1 MSSKPTGVL
10 ILAILQLLAALVLLI
25 PGAIAVA
32 AAAAGGIFAIFL
44 AFSGLLLLIVGF
56 ILLIIAWGL
65 YSLKG
70 WAWLWAIIANFL
82 GLIGGV
88 LGNLLDPVNLLGI
101 ALNLIVIIYLFTP
114 NIRSQFR

>member
-10 ILAILQLLAALVLLI
+10 ILAILQLIAAIIILI
-25 PGAIAVA
+25 PGALAVA
-32 AAAAGGIFAIFL
+32 AASVGGIIGILFAFG
-44 AFSGLLLLIVGF
+44 GLLLLIVGI
-56 ILLIIAWGL
+56 ILLFIAWGL

-70 WAWLWAIIANFL
+70 WAWMWAIIANFL
-82 GLIGGV
+82 GLVGGAM
-88 LGNLLDPVNLLGI
+88 GNLMDPWNLLGI